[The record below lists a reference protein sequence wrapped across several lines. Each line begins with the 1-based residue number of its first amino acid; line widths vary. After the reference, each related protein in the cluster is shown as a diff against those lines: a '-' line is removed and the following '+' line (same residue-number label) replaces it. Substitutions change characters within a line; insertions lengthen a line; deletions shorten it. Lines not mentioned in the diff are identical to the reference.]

1 MNKERKDRK
10 EDYMSE
16 PMDFKSLKALKKKM
30 QEESQQRYL
39 DESKRRLSKIVETK
53 LKTSFIGALS
63 NFEQEFGFLWGHEQE
78 GDLTEEQEFMKEI
91 WERTRTSV
99 LNNGN
104 NQIRAV
110 KSEIANHS
118 VEWQRYQTELLPVKR
133 MESKEDNNN
142 A

>member
-1 MNKERKDRK
+1 
-10 EDYMSE
+10 MSE

-39 DESKRRLSKIVETK
+39 DESKKRLSKIVETK
-53 LKTSFIGALS
+53 LKTAFIGALS
-63 NFEQEFGFLWGHEQE
+63 NFEQEFGFLWGHEQKS
-78 GDLTEEQEFMKEI
+78 GPTEEQEFMKEI

-118 VEWQRYQTELLPVKR
+118 IEWQRYQTELPVKP
-133 MESKEDNNN
+133 MELKEDND

>member
-1 MNKERKDRK
+1 
-10 EDYMSE
+10 MSE

-118 VEWQRYQTELLPVKR
+118 IEWQRYQTELLPVKP

>member
-1 MNKERKDRK
+1 
-10 EDYMSE
+10 MSE

-39 DESKRRLSKIVETK
+39 DESKRRLGKIVETK

-63 NFEQEFGFLWGHEQE
+63 QFEQEFGFLWGHEQQ
-78 GDLTEEQEFMKEI
+78 GDLTDEQEFMKEI

-118 VEWQRYQTELLPVKR
+118 IEWQRYRSELPVKP
-133 MESKEDNNN
+133 MEPKEEND

>member
-1 MNKERKDRK
+1 
-10 EDYMSE
+10 MSE

-39 DESKRRLSKIVETK
+39 DESKRRLARIVETK

-63 NFEQEFGFLWGHEQE
+63 HFEQEFGFLWGHGQQ

-91 WERTRTSV
+91 WDRTRTAV

-118 VEWQRYQTELLPVKR
+118 IEWQRYRAELPVKP
-133 MESKEDNNN
+133 MEPKEEND

>member
-1 MNKERKDRK
+1 
-10 EDYMSE
+10 MSE

-78 GDLTEEQEFMKEI
+78 GDLTKEQEFMKEI

-118 VEWQRYQTELLPVKR
+118 IEWQRYQTELLPVKP